1 MDATKQHL
9 SRLISLLAVL
19 FIVDIISVFQNYWW
33 KDTFR
38 SVYWTL
44 AIIAFLNLLFPKRHL
59 MLRIPLDLCIAVI
72 TTFCVT
78 WHRQPE
84 TVERFIERLP
94 VLHPFLEIT
103 MAVVLVLM
111 LVERFTTSKS
121 RLMLV
126 FAIGLLTI
134 TIRDSF
140 SPLKLWINVVVLV
153 VIFLLWHT
161 LIHYRSLDNKTMTNL
176 LKRPLSLFVPFTA
189 VLAII
194 TMIGISLPHGPPLLE
209 DPYALWKKSRGE
221 SVPAFLGDTGYGA
234 SSPSSLVTTSGY
246 SRDSSELGGGFNYDY
261 SPVMIVETNYKGYL
275 RGETKSIY
283 DGKGWLDDEHNLN
296 DSEVIIVGNDMNVNR
311 EPEAQ
316 YKEVQQKISI
326 LDKRTFPVLFVNGI
340 ARRLEEYVLDIGGS
354 QREEPRLRPL
364 ETGFPLRDY
373 SLDRRSHSIVSYPA
387 AAADPIPVAH
397 YSVTSNKLIIDTEGL
412 KAADSSLN
420 AFTEQTEQHQLYVSV
435 PEIVPSRVYEL
446 AETVTEMAKNDYER
460 ALLLEHYLR
469 SNYSYTNLPDTS
481 LLTGQSDDFVDQFLF
496 ELQQGY
502 CDYFSTAMVI
512 MARTL
517 GMPAR
522 WVKGYTAGINEAEL
536 FMMNSTPYLEEQ
548 MEPSNSGT
556 FTVRNAD
563 AHSWVEIYF
572 EGYGW
577 VSFEPTPGFSIPQQ
591 YGSQQQAD
599 DLLQQI
605 IPASELVS
613 ESETSVENDGWS
625 LTAKQKSIIWLSCAL
640 LLTVIIALAA
650 VRYRQSIKS
659 RWRKFRYYAYTDNQM
674 IVLEVN
680 RLLRKGKRQ
689 GLPVSSTS
697 TLRETIQAWKPYY
710 PLAQQELEQLL
721 TYFEAANY
729 SKHEMTTQDVEKVRA
744 IIERVKLSWKNKK

>member
-1 MDATKQHL
+1 VDATKQHL

-59 MLRIPLDLCIAVI
+59 MLRIPLDLCIAVV

-94 VLHPFLEIT
+94 SLHPFLEIT
-103 MAVVLVLM
+103 MAVVLVLI

-161 LIHYRSLDNKTMTNL
+161 LIHYRSLDSKTMTNL

-261 SPVMIVETNYKGYL
+261 STVLTVTTNQKGYL
-275 RGETKSIY
+275 KGETKAY
-283 DGKGWLDDEHNLN
+283 YNGKGWIDGSLGSPEPVRLMDAISSTEAPLAKYADIEQQVTVHRNEWLPAIFSN
-296 DSEVIIVGNDMNVNR
+296 GLPRMISEL
-311 EPEAQ
+311 Q
-316 YKEVQQKISI
+316 YTYSESE
-326 LDKRTFPVLFVNGI
+326 N
-340 ARRLEEYVLDIGGS
+340 EEYVFEMDPSSTLIGYS
-354 QREEPRLRPL
+354 WN
-364 ETGFPLRDY
+364 ETTA
-373 SLDRRSHSIVSYPA
+373 SLLAPTEQTSL
-387 AAADPIPVAH
+387 PITH
-397 YSVTSNKLIIDTEGL
+397 YTLQSSALIIDQDGL
-412 KAADSSLN
+412 KQSRAAFGSNNVNDQ
-420 AFTEQTEQHQLYVSV
+420 AETRAYVTIPETV
-435 PEIVPSRVYEL
+435 PERVHEL
-446 AETVTEMAKNDYER
+446 ARTVTETGTNDYER
-460 ALLLEHYLR
+460 ALLLEQYLKM
-469 SNYSYTNLPDTS
+469 NYSYTNSPDLS
-481 LLTGQSDDFVDQFLF
+481 RIIGSSDDFVDQFLF
-496 ELQQGY
+496 ELQEGY
-502 CDYFSTAMVI
+502 CDYFSTSMVI
-512 MARTL
+512 MARAL
-517 GMPAR
+517 DMPAR
-522 WVKGYTAGINEAEL
+522 WVIGYTAGVNVVEEMYMNNP
-536 FMMNSTPYLEEQ
+536 FMESQMGNSLDT
-548 MEPSNSGT
+548 SGT
-556 FTVRNAD
+556 YTVRNAD

-577 VSFEPTPGFSIPQQ
+577 VPFEPTPGFTLPQQ
-591 YGSQQQAD
+591 YEAKSAE
-599 DLLQQI
+599 DLLN
-605 IPASELVS
+605 ELLTPENSTEVEEQVS
-613 ESETSVENDGWS
+613 AGGWN
-625 LTAKQKSIIWLSCAL
+625 LTDTQRSIIWWSCAAL
-640 LLTVIIALAA
+640 LIVIIAAI
-650 VRYRQSIKS
+650 VIRYRLTLQI
-659 RWRKFRYYAYTDNQM
+659 RWRKLRYYAYSDKQL
-674 IVLEVN
+674 IIFEVN
-680 RLLRKGKRQ
+680 QLLRKGKRL
-689 GLPVSSTS
+689 GLPSSDTS
-697 TLRETIQAWKPYY
+697 TMRETLQAWKEYY
-710 PLAQQELEQLL
+710 PSLQQELEQLL